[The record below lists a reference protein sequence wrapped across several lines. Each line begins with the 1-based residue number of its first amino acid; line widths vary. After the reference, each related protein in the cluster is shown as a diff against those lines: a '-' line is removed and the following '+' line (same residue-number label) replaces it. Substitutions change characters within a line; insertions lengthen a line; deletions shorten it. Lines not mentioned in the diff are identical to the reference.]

1 MANAN
6 KFVSEGTVVEAE
18 DEGGALAPDED
29 AEKRLDRAWYDDDE
43 GGGAHGDAHNPF
55 NTSARDEA
63 RYAKKEQEYAKR
75 LTRRDGSLMSMAA
88 SRRVSQL
95 NADSNQWEENR
106 MMTSGVIRTKE
117 IDLDFDDTE
126 ENRAILLVHDTKPPF
141 LDGRMVFTKQQ
152 STVLPVKDVTSD
164 MAQIA
169 RKAGF
174 HGPDIRPLLHL

>member
-55 NTSARDEA
+55 NTNARDEA

-75 LTRRDGSLMSMAA
+75 LTRRDGSLMSGTRIGDRVAGA
-88 SRRVSQL
+88 SNIRR
-95 NADSNQWEENR
+95 
-106 MMTSGVIRTKE
+106 TSRSSSLMSSSPGSCCPLGRRLKE
-117 IDLDFDDTE
+117 
-126 ENRAILLVHDTKPPF
+126 A
-141 LDGRMVFTKQQ
+141 
-152 STVLPVKDVTSD
+152 S
-164 MAQIA
+164 
-169 RKAGF
+169 
-174 HGPDIRPLLHL
+174 PLLASLLL